1 MRIDSVTV
9 ENYKVFLGRQSIE
22 FAPGFNLLVGS
33 NNSGKTTV
41 LDVLD
46 LNLGLNDP
54 HRSVRT
60 VPDYGGAT
68 SPMSQFEMEIS
79 SRYEELRRL
88 GGWNQVFLP
97 LAEQAMR
104 DTIRTQADVRNFT
117 KLDADFVMRAEFGGA
132 LRNCI

>member
-9 ENYKVFLGRQSIE
+9 ENYKVFLDRQSIE
-22 FAPGFNLLVGS
+22 FSPGFNLLVGS

-46 LNLGLNDP
+46 LNLGLNYP

-60 VPDYGGAT
+60 VPEYGGAT
-68 SPMSQFEMEIS
+68 SPMSQFEMAIS
-79 SRYEELRRL
+79 TRYEELRRL
-88 GGWNQVFLP
+88 GGWNQVYLP
-97 LAEQAMR
+97 IAEQALR
-104 DTIRTQADVRNFT
+104 DTTRTEADVRNFT